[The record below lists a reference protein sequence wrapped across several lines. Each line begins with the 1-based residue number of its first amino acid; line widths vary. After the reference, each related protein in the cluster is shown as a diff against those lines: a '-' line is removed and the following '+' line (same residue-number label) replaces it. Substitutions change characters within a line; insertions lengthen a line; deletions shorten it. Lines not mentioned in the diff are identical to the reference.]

1 MMPYPEFYAGT
12 LFELKDCLVMMLSL
26 DTTFIFVF
34 EIRNDALSTGWTVHG
49 RHIQLYRTTELQTLY
64 TRSTVC
70 RFTSCKALRL
80 FA

>member
-34 EIRNDALSTGWTVHG
+34 EIRNDAFSTGWTS
-49 RHIQLYRTTELQTLY
+49 YP
-64 TRSTVC
+64 
-70 RFTSCKALRL
+70 ALPDN
-80 FA
+80 